1 MTVAATN
8 RAAPLQKVAD
18 SFRAMGTLFEIV
30 LLHEDER
37 LLHAMLNEVHDEV
50 ARLEAKLSRFL
61 PTSEVSRINRLAGK
75 GPVLIDFEMLE
86 ILDAALEYYRRTAG
100 AFDITVAPLLRK
112 WGLYE
117 RKGTAVD
124 AQTLRQLLDQ
134 VGSDLIE
141 LDRRRRTV
149 AFKRPGVEIDLG
161 AVGKGYAVLQV
172 IEMLRQAGVEHV
184 FVSFGGSSI
193 YALGNAPGR
202 EGWPF
207 SIRLVPQRFFNPVP
221 VILQDKSLT
230 ISGNTVRTIEVDGR
244 TLGHVLNPASG
255 QPAEDVV
262 AVAVVHKSPFVGEM
276 LSTAMMVLG
285 PERGREVL
293 TRERAGALFAVRSA
307 EGIELR
313 DVNFT
318 EV

>member
-1 MTVAATN
+1 MTVVSTSEAVTV
-8 RAAPLQKVAD
+8 RKVAD
-18 SFRAMGTLFEIV
+18 SFPAMGTVFEIV
-30 LLHEDER
+30 LLHENER
-37 LLHAMLNEVHDEV
+37 LLRALLNEVREEV

-61 PTSEVSRINRLAGK
+61 TTSEVSRINRLAGK

-86 ILDAALEYYRRTAG
+86 ILDAALDFYRKTSG
-100 AFDITVAPLLRK
+100 AFDITVAPLLRR

-117 RKGTAVD
+117 RRGRAVD
-124 AQTLRQLLDQ
+124 AQTLRQLLQD

-161 AVGKGYAVLQV
+161 AVGKGFAVREVVDL
-172 IEMLRQAGVEHV
+172 LRSAGVQHG

-207 SIRLVPQRFFNPVP
+207 SFRLAPEEQLSPVP
-221 VILQDKSLT
+221 ISLQDRSLT
-230 ISGNTVRTIEVDGR
+230 ISGNTVRTVDVADR
-244 TLGHVLNPASG
+244 QIGHVLDPASG
-255 QPAEDVV
+255 EPAESVV
-262 AVAVVHKSPFVGEM
+262 AVAVVHESPFVGEM

-285 PERGREVL
+285 PEKGAEIL
-293 TRERAGALFAVRSA
+293 AQENAGALFAIRA
-307 EGIELR
+307 EDGIVLR
-313 DVNFT
+313 EVKFT

>member
-1 MTVAATN
+1 MTVAATGEAT
-8 RAAPLQKVAD
+8 RLQRVAD
-18 SFRAMGTLFEIV
+18 SFRAMGTLFEVV
-30 LLHEDER
+30 LLHEDEG
-37 LLHAMLNEVHDEV
+37 LLHALLNEIHDEV

-61 PTSEVSRINRLAGK
+61 PTSEVSRINRLAGR
-75 GPVLIDFEMLE
+75 GPILVDFEMLE
-86 ILDAALEYYRRTAG
+86 ILDAALEYYRKTSG

-117 RKGTAVD
+117 RRGRAVD

-161 AVGKGYAVLQV
+161 AVGKGYAVREV
-172 IEMLRQAGVEHV
+172 VDMLRQAGLQHA

-193 YALGNAPGR
+193 FALGSAPGHD
-202 EGWPF
+202 GWPF
-207 SIRLVPQRFFNPVP
+207 SIRLAPPELLEPVP
-221 VILQDKSLT
+221 VTLQNRSLT
-230 ISGNTVRTIEVDGR
+230 ISGNTVRTVEAGGR
-244 TLGHVLNPASG
+244 SVGHVLNPASG
-255 QPAEDVV
+255 QPAADVV
-262 AVAVVHKSPFVGEM
+262 AVAIVHDSPFVGEM

-285 PERGREVL
+285 PEKGEEIL
-293 TRERAGALFAVRSA
+293 ARERAGALFAVRSA
-307 EGIELR
+307 DGVELR